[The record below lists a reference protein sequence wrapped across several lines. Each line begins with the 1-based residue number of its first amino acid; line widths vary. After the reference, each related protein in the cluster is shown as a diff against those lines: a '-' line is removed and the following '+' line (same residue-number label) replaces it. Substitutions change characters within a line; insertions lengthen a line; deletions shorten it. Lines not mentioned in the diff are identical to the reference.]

1 MSRLAGSRAGRWATF
16 IWGGFALGCGVAYV
30 ASLSC
35 GLVIPL
41 GCLAGACSLVCVA
54 FAPRMMV
61 PIAMVS
67 TALVVGV
74 LRGSSAVTVPGPG
87 SVSGHLGTRPVVVLG
102 TVRSADPGPG
112 STAIVDASHVS
123 DADTDGRVTGGV
135 LVSGPLIPALLPG
148 DQVEIDASGLRALD
162 RRPGANS
169 AQTLER
175 EDVQAM
181 ATSPQVFVVAAGG
194 PSLARAIAWAQA
206 QLHVAVDHAL
216 PEPAAA
222 LTLGIAF
229 GIHETLAA
237 GVRAPSRMP
246 A

>member
-61 PIAMVS
+61 PIALVS

-175 EDVQAM
+175 EDVEAM

-194 PSLARAIAWAQA
+194 PSPLARSRGPRRSCTLLSTTPSPSPPRPSPWASPSGSTRHSPPVCA
-206 QLHVAVDHAL
+206 
-216 PEPAAA
+216 P
-222 LTLGIAF
+222 
-229 GIHETLAA
+229 
-237 GVRAPSRMP
+237 PSRMP